1 MSAFDEDIAADFIL
15 EAQEI
20 LDRLGEQLVALEQ
33 SPQDNEQL
41 NAVFRGFH
49 TLKGGAGFLGVHAM
63 VELCHAAEETLGMAR
78 SGKAVLQANHFDA
91 AQQSLDWLQAM
102 LDAVSGGTEPQH
114 APPELIAMFDV
125 DAAPAP
131 AAVAAAPVDAA
142 AAIAAAKSGSDMID
156 EDEFEALLDQLHG
169 GAAPGSKPVGAA
181 AAIAAAKSGSDMIDE
196 DEFEAL
202 LDQLHGSA
210 APGAKPV
217 GAAAAIAA
225 AKSGSDMIDED
236 EFEALLDQLHGGAA
250 PGAKPVG
257 AAVAAAPKPAIPKP
271 APVVPPRPASPPRPA
286 AAPAAA
292 AKPAAAEAEQTVR
305 VDTKRLDAIVN
316 LIGELVLSRNRLK
329 TLRTRLKDEELDRA
343 VSTLDIATARLQSA
357 VMRTRM
363 QPVGKV
369 FSRFPKVARDVARNL
384 KKEVE
389 LELVGAETELDR
401 NLVEALADPLVHL
414 VRNAIDH
421 GIEMPDLREAQGK
434 QRSGHVRLSAQQEG
448 DYVSI
453 EIQDDGA
460 GIDPEKLRAKAREKG
475 LIDPEAAARLS
486 SEECLHLVFLPGFS
500 TKQEVTDISGRG
512 VGMDVVQSRI
522 RELSGQIQIQSELG
536 RGSRF
541 LIRVPL
547 TLAILPTLLVQA
559 GQDIY
564 ALPLARVMEV
574 LHAPRTSLGW
584 FDGRAVLDRRSHTL
598 PLLDLRQW
606 LDVEPAPSTL
616 MTIVVLQVGEAR
628 FGLVVDQVRGREE
641 VVIKPLPKALRGLKG
656 YAGATLIGDGR
667 MALILD
673 VDGLRN
679 SQG

>member
-1 MSAFDEDIAADFIL
+1 MSAVSDDITADFII

-20 LDRLGEQLVALEQ
+20 LDRLGEQLVSLEQ
-33 SPQDNEQL
+33 APQDSEQL
-41 NAVFRGFH
+41 NAVFRGYH
-49 TLKGGAGFLGVHAM
+49 TLKGGAGFLGVTAM
-63 VELCHAAEETLGMAR
+63 VELCHAAEEALGIAR
-78 SGKAVLQANHFDA
+78 AGQAVLQAHHFDA
-91 AQQSLDWLQAM
+91 AQQSLDYLQSM
-102 LDAVSGGTEPQH
+102 LDAVSSGTEPGY
-114 APPELIAMFDV
+114 APPELIAQFDMHGGGTAAPTA
-125 DAAPAP
+125 AAPAAAGGDLITEDEFEALLDQLHGGNAP
-131 AAVAAAPVDAA
+131 TAVAP
-142 AAIAAAKSGSDMID
+142 AKKADDGLIS

-169 GAAPGSKPVGAA
+169 GAAPGSKPVAA
-181 AAIAAAKSGSDMIDE
+181 T
-196 DEFEAL
+196 
-202 LDQLHGSA
+202 
-210 APGAKPV
+210 P
-217 GAAAAIAA
+217 
-225 AKSGSDMIDED
+225 
-236 EFEALLDQLHGGAA
+236 
-250 PGAKPVG
+250 
-257 AAVAAAPKPAIPKP
+257 VAATPA
-271 APVVPPRPASPPRPA
+271 PRPA
-286 AAPAAA
+286 AATPA
-292 AKPAAAEAEQTVR
+292 AKPAAKPLAEAEHTVR

-329 TLRTRLKDEELDRA
+329 TLRARLRDEELDRA

-369 FSRFPKVARDVARNL
+369 FSRFPKVARDVARSL
-384 KKEVE
+384 KKEVD
-389 LELVGAETELDR
+389 LELIGAETELDR

-421 GIEMPDLREAQGK
+421 GVEMPELREAQGK
-434 QRSGHVRLSAQQEG
+434 PRMGHVRLSAQQEG

-453 EIQDDGA
+453 EVQDDGA

-500 TKQEVTDISGRG
+500 TKQQVTDISGRG

-559 GQDIY
+559 GEDVY

-598 PLLDLRQW
+598 PLVDLRQW
-606 LDVEPAPSTL
+606 LDVTPTASTL
-616 MTIVVLQVGEAR
+616 LTIVVLQAGEAR

-641 VVIKPLPKALRGLKG
+641 VVIKPLPKALRGLRG

-673 VDGLRN
+673 VDGLR
-679 SQG
+679 

>member
-1 MSAFDEDIAADFIL
+1 MSAVSDDITADFII

-20 LDRLGEQLVALEQ
+20 LDRLGEQLVSLEQ
-33 SPQDNEQL
+33 APQDTEQL
-41 NAVFRGFH
+41 NAVFRGYH
-49 TLKGGAGFLGVHAM
+49 TLKGGAGFLGVTAM
-63 VELCHAAEETLGMAR
+63 VELCHAAEEALGIAR
-78 SGKAVLQANHFDA
+78 AGQAVLQAHHFDA
-91 AQQSLDWLQAM
+91 AQQSLDYLQSM
-102 LDAVSGGTEPQH
+102 LDAVSSGTEPGY
-114 APPELIAMFDV
+114 APPELIAQFDMHGGGTV
-125 DAAPAP
+125 APTASAP
-131 AAVAAAPVDAA
+131 AAGGGDLITEDEFEALLDQLHGGNAPTAVAP
-142 AAIAAAKSGSDMID
+142 AKKADDGLIS

-169 GAAPGSKPVGAA
+169 GAAPGSK
-181 AAIAAAKSGSDMIDE
+181 
-196 DEFEAL
+196 
-202 LDQLHGSA
+202 
-210 APGAKPV
+210 
-217 GAAAAIAA
+217 
-225 AKSGSDMIDED
+225 
-236 EFEALLDQLHGGAA
+236 
-250 PGAKPVG
+250 
-257 AAVAAAPKPAIPKP
+257 AVAAAPVAPPPA
-271 APVVPPRPASPPRPA
+271 PRPA
-286 AAPAAA
+286 APTPP
-292 AKPAAAEAEQTVR
+292 AKPAAKPLAEAEHTVR

-329 TLRTRLKDEELDRA
+329 TLRARLRDEELDRA

-369 FSRFPKVARDVARNL
+369 FSRFPKVARDVARSL
-384 KKEVE
+384 KKEVD
-389 LELVGAETELDR
+389 LELIGAETELDR

-421 GIEMPDLREAQGK
+421 GVEMPDLREAQGK
-434 QRSGHVRLSAQQEG
+434 PRMGHVRLSAQQEG

-453 EIQDDGA
+453 EVQDDGA

-500 TKQEVTDISGRG
+500 TKQQVTDISGRG

-559 GQDIY
+559 GEDVY

-598 PLLDLRQW
+598 PLVDLRQW
-606 LDVEPAPSTL
+606 LDVTPAASTL
-616 MTIVVLQVGEAR
+616 LTIVVLQAGEAR

-641 VVIKPLPKALRGLKG
+641 VVIKPLPKALRGLRG

-673 VDGLRN
+673 VDGLR
-679 SQG
+679 

>member
-1 MSAFDEDIAADFIL
+1 MSVVPDDIAADFIL

-20 LDRLGEQLVALEQ
+20 LDRLGEQLVSLEQ
-33 SPQDNEQL
+33 APQDADQL

-49 TLKGGAGFLGVHAM
+49 TLKGGAGFLGIQAM

-78 SGKAVLQANHFDA
+78 SGQATLQAHHFDA
-91 AQQSLDWLQAM
+91 AQQSLDYLQSM
-102 LDAVSGGTEPQH
+102 LDSVSAGTEPGY
-114 APPELIAMFDV
+114 APPELIAQFDV
-125 DAAPAP
+125 NGPATPAP
-131 AAVAAAPVDAA
+131 AAATSPG
-142 AAIAAAKSGSDMID
+142 SGGEMITD
-156 EDEFEALLDQLHG
+156 DEFEALLDQLHG
-169 GAAPGSKPVGAA
+169 GAAPSAV
-181 AAIAAAKSGSDMIDE
+181 
-196 DEFEAL
+196 
-202 LDQLHGSA
+202 A
-210 APGAKPV
+210 APKKDDGLI
-217 GAAAAIAA
+217 G
-225 AKSGSDMIDED
+225 ED
-236 EFEALLDQLHGGAA
+236 EFEALLDQLHGGAV
-250 PGAKPVG
+250 PGAK
-257 AAVAAAPKPAIPKP
+257 AIAAAS
-271 APVVPPRPASPPRPA
+271 VPA
-286 AAPAAA
+286 AAPRAAA
-292 AKPAAAEAEQTVR
+292 APTAPSAKPAPAKPVAEAEHTVR

-329 TLRTRLKDEELDRA
+329 TLRARLHDEELDRA

-369 FSRFPKVARDVARNL
+369 FSRFPKVARDVARSL

-389 LELVGAETELDR
+389 LELIGAETELDR

-421 GIEMPDLREAQGK
+421 GVEMPDLREAQGK
-434 QRSGHVRLSAQQEG
+434 PRSGHVRLSAQQEG

-453 EIQDDGA
+453 EVQDDGA
-460 GIDPEKLRAKAREKG
+460 GIDPERLRQKAREKG

-500 TKQEVTDISGRG
+500 TKQQVTDISGRG

-541 LIRVPL
+541 MIRVPL

-559 GQDIY
+559 GEDVY

-574 LHAPRTSLGW
+574 LHAPNTSLGW
-584 FDGRAVLDRRSHTL
+584 FDGRAVLDRKSHTL
-598 PLLDLRQW
+598 ALVDLRHW
-606 LDVEPAPSTL
+606 LDVEPMPSSL
-616 MTIVVLQVGEAR
+616 LTIVVLQAGEAR

-641 VVIKPLPKALRGLKG
+641 VVIKPLPKALRGLRG

-673 VDGLRN
+673 VDGLRTHHD
-679 SQG
+679 

>member
-1 MSAFDEDIAADFIL
+1 MSAVADDITADFII

-20 LDRLGEQLVALEQ
+20 LDRLGEQLVSLEQ
-33 SPQDNEQL
+33 APQDNDQL
-41 NAVFRGFH
+41 NAVFRGYH
-49 TLKGGAGFLGVHAM
+49 TLKGGAGFLGITAM
-63 VELCHAAEETLGMAR
+63 VELCHAAEEALGAAR
-78 SGKAVLQANHFDA
+78 ADQAVLQSGHFDA
-91 AQQSLDWLQAM
+91 AQQSLDYLQSM
-102 LDAVSGGTEPQH
+102 LDAVSSGTEPGY
-114 APPELIAMFDV
+114 APPELIAQFDV
-125 DAAPAP
+125 HGDAAPAP
-131 AAVAAAPVDAA
+131 SAAATPAAAGSDLITDDEFEALLDQLHGGNAPTAVAAPKKADDGL
-142 AAIAAAKSGSDMID
+142 IS

-169 GAAPGSKPVGAA
+169 GAV
-181 AAIAAAKSGSDMIDE
+181 
-196 DEFEAL
+196 
-202 LDQLHGSA
+202 
-210 APGAKPV
+210 PGAKPV
-217 GAAAAIAA
+217 AVV
-225 AKSGSDMIDED
+225 
-236 EFEALLDQLHGGAA
+236 
-250 PGAKPVG
+250 P
-257 AAVAAAPKPAIPKP
+257 AVAPPAPPPRAAPKPAANKP
-271 APVVPPRPASPPRPA
+271 V
-286 AAPAAA
+286 
-292 AKPAAAEAEQTVR
+292 AEAEHTVR

-329 TLRTRLKDEELDRA
+329 TLRTRLRDEELDRA

-369 FSRFPKVARDVARNL
+369 FSRFPKVARDVARSL
-384 KKEVE
+384 QKEVD

-421 GIEMPDLREAQGK
+421 GVEMPDLREAQGK
-434 QRSGHVRLSAQQEG
+434 PRMGHVRLSAQQEG

-453 EIQDDGA
+453 EVQDDGA

-500 TKQEVTDISGRG
+500 TKQQVTDISGRG

-559 GQDIY
+559 GEDVY

-598 PLLDLRQW
+598 PLVDLRQW
-606 LDVEPAPSTL
+606 LDVTPAASTL
-616 MTIVVLQVGEAR
+616 LTIVVLQAGEAR

-641 VVIKPLPKALRGLKG
+641 VVIKPLPKALRGLRG

-673 VDGLRN
+673 VDGLR
-679 SQG
+679 

>member
-1 MSAFDEDIAADFIL
+1 MSAVSDDITADFII

-20 LDRLGEQLVALEQ
+20 LDRLGEQLVSLEQ
-33 SPQDNEQL
+33 APQDTEQL
-41 NAVFRGFH
+41 NAVFRGYH
-49 TLKGGAGFLGVHAM
+49 TLKGGAGFLGVTAM
-63 VELCHAAEETLGMAR
+63 VELCHAAEEALGAAR
-78 SGKAVLQANHFDA
+78 AGQAMLQAHHFDA
-91 AQQSLDWLQAM
+91 AQQSLDYLQSM
-102 LDAVSGGTEPQH
+102 LDAVSSGTEPGY
-114 APPELIAMFDV
+114 APPDLIAQFDV
-125 DAAPAP
+125 HGGAVAAPA
-131 AAVAAAPVDAA
+131 AAAAPAA
-142 AAIAAAKSGSDMID
+142 GGSDLITD
-156 EDEFEALLDQLHG
+156 DEFEALLDQLHG
-169 GAAPGSKPVGAA
+169 GNAPTAVAP
-181 AAIAAAKSGSDMIDE
+181 AKKADDGLIS
-196 DEFEAL
+196 
-202 LDQLHGSA
+202 
-210 APGAKPV
+210 
-217 GAAAAIAA
+217 
-225 AKSGSDMIDED
+225 ED

-250 PGAKPVG
+250 PGAKP
-257 AAVAAAPKPAIPKP
+257 AA
-271 APVVPPRPASPPRPA
+271 A
-286 AAPAAA
+286 AAPAPIAAPRPATAPAPA
-292 AKPAAAEAEQTVR
+292 AKPAAKPLAEAEHTVR

-329 TLRTRLKDEELDRA
+329 TLRARLRDEELDRA

-369 FSRFPKVARDVARNL
+369 FSRFPKVARDVARSL
-384 KKEVE
+384 KKEVD
-389 LELVGAETELDR
+389 LELIGAETELDR

-421 GIEMPDLREAQGK
+421 GVEMPDLREAQGK
-434 QRSGHVRLSAQQEG
+434 PRMGHVRLSAQQEG

-453 EIQDDGA
+453 EVQDDGA

-500 TKQEVTDISGRG
+500 TKQQVTDISGRG

-559 GQDIY
+559 GEDVY

-598 PLLDLRQW
+598 PLVDLRQW
-606 LDVEPAPSTL
+606 LDVTPAASTL
-616 MTIVVLQVGEAR
+616 LTIVVLQAGEAR

-641 VVIKPLPKALRGLKG
+641 VVIKPLPKALRGLRG

-673 VDGLRN
+673 VDGLR
-679 SQG
+679 SPHD

>member
-1 MSAFDEDIAADFIL
+1 MSAVSDDITADFII

-20 LDRLGEQLVALEQ
+20 LDRLGEQLVSLEQ
-33 SPQDNEQL
+33 APQDSDQL
-41 NAVFRGFH
+41 NAVFRGYH
-49 TLKGGAGFLGVHAM
+49 TLKGGAGFLGVTAM
-63 VELCHAAEETLGMAR
+63 VELCHAAEEALGAAR
-78 SGKAVLQANHFDA
+78 AGQAVLQAHHFDA
-91 AQQSLDWLQAM
+91 AQQSLDYLQSM
-102 LDAVSGGTEPQH
+102 LDAVSSGTEPGY
-114 APPELIAMFDV
+114 APPDLIAQFDV
-125 DAAPAP
+125 HGGAVAAPA
-131 AAVAAAPVDAA
+131 AAAAPAA
-142 AAIAAAKSGSDMID
+142 GGSDLITD
-156 EDEFEALLDQLHG
+156 DEFEALLDQLHG
-169 GAAPGSKPVGAA
+169 GNAPT
-181 AAIAAAKSGSDMIDE
+181 AIAPAKKADDGLIS
-196 DEFEAL
+196 
-202 LDQLHGSA
+202 
-210 APGAKPV
+210 
-217 GAAAAIAA
+217 
-225 AKSGSDMIDED
+225 ED

-250 PGAKPVG
+250 PGAKP
-257 AAVAAAPKPAIPKP
+257 AAAMAPA
-271 APVVPPRPASPPRPA
+271 PA
-286 AAPAAA
+286 AAPRPVAAPA
-292 AKPAAAEAEQTVR
+292 PVAKPAAKPLAEAEHTVR

-329 TLRTRLKDEELDRA
+329 TLRARLRDEELDRA

-369 FSRFPKVARDVARNL
+369 FSRFPKVARDVARSL
-384 KKEVE
+384 KKEVD
-389 LELVGAETELDR
+389 LELIGAETELDR

-421 GIEMPDLREAQGK
+421 GVEMPDLREAQGK
-434 QRSGHVRLSAQQEG
+434 PRMGHVRLSAQQEG

-453 EIQDDGA
+453 EVQDDGA

-500 TKQEVTDISGRG
+500 TKQQVTDISGRG

-559 GQDIY
+559 GEDVY

-598 PLLDLRQW
+598 PLVDLRQW
-606 LDVEPAPSTL
+606 LDVTPAASPL
-616 MTIVVLQVGEAR
+616 LTIVVLQAGEAR

-641 VVIKPLPKALRGLKG
+641 VVIKPLPKALRGLRG

-673 VDGLRN
+673 VDGLR
-679 SQG
+679 

>member
-1 MSAFDEDIAADFIL
+1 MSAVSDDITADFII

-20 LDRLGEQLVALEQ
+20 LDRLGEQLVSLEQ
-33 SPQDNEQL
+33 APQDGEQL
-41 NAVFRGFH
+41 NAVFRGYH
-49 TLKGGAGFLGVHAM
+49 TLKGGAGFLGVTAM
-63 VELCHAAEETLGMAR
+63 VELCHAAEEALGAAR
-78 SGKAVLQANHFDA
+78 AGQAVLQAHHFDA
-91 AQQSLDWLQAM
+91 AQQSLDYLQSM
-102 LDAVSGGTEPQH
+102 LDAVSSGTEPGY
-114 APPELIAMFDV
+114 APPDLIAQFDV
-125 DAAPAP
+125 HGGT
-131 AAVAAAPVDAA
+131 AAAPVAA
-142 AAIAAAKSGSDMID
+142 AAPAAGSSDLITD
-156 EDEFEALLDQLHG
+156 DEFEALLDQLHG
-169 GAAPGSKPVGAA
+169 GNAPTAVAP
-181 AAIAAAKSGSDMIDE
+181 AKKADNGLIS
-196 DEFEAL
+196 
-202 LDQLHGSA
+202 
-210 APGAKPV
+210 
-217 GAAAAIAA
+217 
-225 AKSGSDMIDED
+225 ED

-250 PGAKPVG
+250 PGARPA
-257 AAVAAAPKPAIPKP
+257 AAVAPALLAAPL
-271 APVVPPRPASPPRPA
+271 PA
-286 AAPAAA
+286 AAPAPAPKPA
-292 AKPAAAEAEQTVR
+292 AKPLAEAEHTVR

-329 TLRTRLKDEELDRA
+329 TLRARLRDEELDRA

-369 FSRFPKVARDVARNL
+369 FSRFPKVARDVARSL
-384 KKEVE
+384 KKEVD
-389 LELVGAETELDR
+389 LELIGAETELDR

-421 GIEMPDLREAQGK
+421 GVEMPDLREAQGK
-434 QRSGHVRLSAQQEG
+434 PRMGHVRLSAQQEG

-453 EIQDDGA
+453 EVQDDGA

-500 TKQEVTDISGRG
+500 TKQQVTDISGRG

-559 GQDIY
+559 GEDVY

-574 LHAPRTSLGW
+574 LHAPGTSLGW

-598 PLLDLRQW
+598 PLVDLRQW
-606 LDVEPAPSTL
+606 LDVTPATSTL
-616 MTIVVLQVGEAR
+616 LTIVVLQAGEAR

-641 VVIKPLPKALRGLKG
+641 VVIKPLPKALRGLRG

-673 VDGLRN
+673 VDGLR
-679 SQG
+679 

>member
-1 MSAFDEDIAADFIL
+1 MSAVSDDITADFII

-20 LDRLGEQLVALEQ
+20 LDRLGEQLVSLEQ
-33 SPQDNEQL
+33 APQDSDQL
-41 NAVFRGFH
+41 NAVFRGYH
-49 TLKGGAGFLGVHAM
+49 TLKGGAGFLGVTAM
-63 VELCHAAEETLGMAR
+63 VELCHAAEEALGAAR
-78 SGKAVLQANHFDA
+78 AGQAVLQAHHFDA
-91 AQQSLDWLQAM
+91 AQQSLDYLQSM
-102 LDAVSGGTEPQH
+102 LDAVSSGTEPGY
-114 APPELIAMFDV
+114 APPDLIAQFDV
-125 DAAPAP
+125 HGGAVAAPA
-131 AAVAAAPVDAA
+131 AAAAPAA
-142 AAIAAAKSGSDMID
+142 GGSDLITD
-156 EDEFEALLDQLHG
+156 DEFEALLDQLHGGNAPTAVAPAKKADDGLISEDEFEALLDQLHG
-169 GAAPGSKPVGAA
+169 GAAPGTKPAA
-181 AAIAAAKSGSDMIDE
+181 AA
-196 DEFEAL
+196 
-202 LDQLHGSA
+202 
-210 APGAKPV
+210 APA
-217 GAAAAIAA
+217 
-225 AKSGSDMIDED
+225 
-236 EFEALLDQLHGGAA
+236 
-250 PGAKPVG
+250 
-257 AAVAAAPKPAIPKP
+257 
-271 APVVPPRPASPPRPA
+271 PA
-286 AAPAAA
+286 AAPRPVAAPA
-292 AKPAAAEAEQTVR
+292 PVAKPAAKPLAEAEHTVR

-329 TLRTRLKDEELDRA
+329 TLRARLRDEELDRA

-369 FSRFPKVARDVARNL
+369 FSRFPKVARDVARSL
-384 KKEVE
+384 KKEVD
-389 LELVGAETELDR
+389 LELIGAETELDR

-421 GIEMPDLREAQGK
+421 GVEMPDLREAQGK
-434 QRSGHVRLSAQQEG
+434 PRMGHVRLSAQQEG

-453 EIQDDGA
+453 EVQDDGA

-500 TKQEVTDISGRG
+500 TKQQVTDISGRG

-559 GQDIY
+559 GEDVY

-598 PLLDLRQW
+598 PLVDLRQW
-606 LDVEPAPSTL
+606 LDVTPAASPL
-616 MTIVVLQVGEAR
+616 LTIVVLQAGEAR

-641 VVIKPLPKALRGLKG
+641 VVIKPLPKALRGLRG

-673 VDGLRN
+673 VDGLR
-679 SQG
+679 

>member
-1 MSAFDEDIAADFIL
+1 MSAVSDDITADFII

-20 LDRLGEQLVALEQ
+20 LDRLGEQLVSLEQ
-33 SPQDNEQL
+33 APQDSDQL
-41 NAVFRGFH
+41 NAVFRGYH
-49 TLKGGAGFLGVHAM
+49 TLKGGAGFLGVTAM
-63 VELCHAAEETLGMAR
+63 VELCHAAEEALGAAR
-78 SGKAVLQANHFDA
+78 AGQAVLQAHHFDA
-91 AQQSLDWLQAM
+91 AQQSLDYLQSM
-102 LDAVSGGTEPQH
+102 LDAVSSGTEPGY
-114 APPELIAMFDV
+114 APPDLIAQFDV
-125 DAAPAP
+125 HGGAVAAPA
-131 AAVAAAPVDAA
+131 AAAAPTAG
-142 AAIAAAKSGSDMID
+142 GSDLITD
-156 EDEFEALLDQLHG
+156 DEFEALLDQLHGGNAPSAVAPAKKADDGLISEDEFEALLDQLHG
-169 GAAPGSKPVGAA
+169 GAAPGTKPAA
-181 AAIAAAKSGSDMIDE
+181 VVAPAPIAA
-196 DEFEAL
+196 
-202 LDQLHGSA
+202 
-210 APGAKPV
+210 
-217 GAAAAIAA
+217 
-225 AKSGSDMIDED
+225 
-236 EFEALLDQLHGGAA
+236 
-250 PGAKPVG
+250 
-257 AAVAAAPKPAIPKP
+257 
-271 APVVPPRPASPPRPA
+271 PRPV
-286 AAPAAA
+286 AAPAPA
-292 AKPAAAEAEQTVR
+292 AKPAAKPLAEAEHTVR

-329 TLRTRLKDEELDRA
+329 TLRARLRDEELDRA

-369 FSRFPKVARDVARNL
+369 FSRFPKVARDVARSL
-384 KKEVE
+384 KKEVD
-389 LELVGAETELDR
+389 LELIGAETELDR

-421 GIEMPDLREAQGK
+421 GVEMPDLREAQGK
-434 QRSGHVRLSAQQEG
+434 PRMGHVRLSAQQEG

-453 EIQDDGA
+453 EVQDDGA

-500 TKQEVTDISGRG
+500 TKQQVTDISGRG

-559 GQDIY
+559 GEDVY

-598 PLLDLRQW
+598 PLVDLRQW
-606 LDVEPAPSTL
+606 LDVTPAASPL
-616 MTIVVLQVGEAR
+616 LTIVVLQAGEAR

-641 VVIKPLPKALRGLKG
+641 VVIKPLPKALRGLRG

-673 VDGLRN
+673 VDGLR
-679 SQG
+679 

>member
-1 MSAFDEDIAADFIL
+1 MSAVSDDITADFII

-20 LDRLGEQLVALEQ
+20 LDRLGEQLVSLEQ
-33 SPQDNEQL
+33 APQDTEQL
-41 NAVFRGFH
+41 NAVFRGYH
-49 TLKGGAGFLGVHAM
+49 TLKGGAGFLGVTAM
-63 VELCHAAEETLGMAR
+63 VELCHAAEEALGIAR
-78 SGKAVLQANHFDA
+78 AGQAVLQAHHFDA
-91 AQQSLDWLQAM
+91 AQQSLDYLQSM
-102 LDAVSGGTEPQH
+102 LDAVSSGTEPGY
-114 APPELIAMFDV
+114 APPDLIAQFDMNGGTAAPV
-125 DAAPAP
+125 AAAAPA
-131 AAVAAAPVDAA
+131 AA
-142 AAIAAAKSGSDMID
+142 GSDLITD
-156 EDEFEALLDQLHG
+156 DEFEALLDQLHG
-169 GAAPGSKPVGAA
+169 GNAPTAV
-181 AAIAAAKSGSDMIDE
+181 
-196 DEFEAL
+196 
-202 LDQLHGSA
+202 
-210 APGAKPV
+210 APARKADDGL
-217 GAAAAIAA
+217 I
-225 AKSGSDMIDED
+225 SED

-250 PGAKPVG
+250 PGAKP
-257 AAVAAAPKPAIPKP
+257 AATV
-271 APVVPPRPASPPRPA
+271 A

-292 AKPAAAEAEQTVR
+292 PRPAPAPAPAAKPAAKPMAEAEHTVR

-329 TLRTRLKDEELDRA
+329 TLRARLRDEELDRA

-369 FSRFPKVARDVARNL
+369 FSRFPKVARDVARSL
-384 KKEVE
+384 KKEVD

-421 GIEMPDLREAQGK
+421 GVEMPDLREAQGK
-434 QRSGHVRLSAQQEG
+434 PRMGHVRLSAQQEG

-453 EIQDDGA
+453 EVQDDGA

-500 TKQEVTDISGRG
+500 TKQQVTDISGRG

-559 GQDIY
+559 GEDVY

-598 PLLDLRQW
+598 PLVDLRQW
-606 LDVEPAPSTL
+606 LDVTPAASTL
-616 MTIVVLQVGEAR
+616 LTIVVLQAGEAR

-641 VVIKPLPKALRGLKG
+641 VVIKPLPKALRGLRG

-673 VDGLRN
+673 VDGIR
-679 SQG
+679 

>member
-1 MSAFDEDIAADFIL
+1 
-15 EAQEI
+15 
-20 LDRLGEQLVALEQ
+20 
-33 SPQDNEQL
+33 
-41 NAVFRGFH
+41 
-49 TLKGGAGFLGVHAM
+49 
-63 VELCHAAEETLGMAR
+63 
-78 SGKAVLQANHFDA
+78 
-91 AQQSLDWLQAM
+91 
-102 LDAVSGGTEPQH
+102 
-114 APPELIAMFDV
+114 
-125 DAAPAP
+125 
-131 AAVAAAPVDAA
+131 VAAASGPV
-142 AAIAAAKSGSDMID
+142 SDLITD
-156 EDEFEALLDQLHG
+156 DEFEALLDQLHG
-169 GAAPGSKPVGAA
+169 GKAPTAVAAPADDGLIS
-181 AAIAAAKSGSDMIDE
+181 
-196 DEFEAL
+196 
-202 LDQLHGSA
+202 
-210 APGAKPV
+210 
-217 GAAAAIAA
+217 
-225 AKSGSDMIDED
+225 ED

-250 PGAKPVG
+250 PGAVAVTTP
-257 AAVAAAPKPAIPKP
+257 AATAP
-271 APVVPPRPASPPRPA
+271 PPPPA
-286 AAPAAA
+286 AAPARPA
-292 AKPAAAEAEQTVR
+292 AKPAAKPLAEAEHTVR

-329 TLRTRLKDEELDRA
+329 TLRVRLRDEELDRA

-384 KKEVE
+384 AKEVE

-421 GIEMPDLREAQGK
+421 GIETPELREAQGK
-434 QRSGHVRLSAQQEG
+434 PRNGHVRLSAQQEG

-453 EIQDDGA
+453 EVQDDGA

-559 GQDIY
+559 GEDVY

-574 LHAPRTSLGW
+574 LHAPSTSLGW

-598 PLLDLRQW
+598 ALVDLRRW
-606 LDVEPAPSTL
+606 LDVEPVQAPL
-616 MTIVVLQVGEAR
+616 LTIVVLQAGEAR

-641 VVIKPLPKALRGLKG
+641 VVIKPLPKALRGLRG

-673 VDGLRN
+673 VDGLR
-679 SQG
+679 SPQD

>member
-1 MSAFDEDIAADFIL
+1 MSAVSDDITADFII

-20 LDRLGEQLVALEQ
+20 LDRLGEQLVSLEQ
-33 SPQDNEQL
+33 APQDSDQL
-41 NAVFRGFH
+41 NAVFRGYH
-49 TLKGGAGFLGVHAM
+49 TLKGGAGFLGVTAM
-63 VELCHAAEETLGMAR
+63 VELCHAAEEALGAAR
-78 SGKAVLQANHFDA
+78 AGQAVLQAHHFDA
-91 AQQSLDWLQAM
+91 AQQSLDYLQSM
-102 LDAVSGGTEPQH
+102 LDAVSSGTEPGY
-114 APPELIAMFDV
+114 APPDLIAQFDV
-125 DAAPAP
+125 HGGAVAAPAAATAP
-131 AAVAAAPVDAA
+131 AAG
-142 AAIAAAKSGSDMID
+142 GSDLITD
-156 EDEFEALLDQLHG
+156 DEFEALLDQLHG
-169 GAAPGSKPVGAA
+169 GNAPTAVAP
-181 AAIAAAKSGSDMIDE
+181 AKKADDGLIS
-196 DEFEAL
+196 
-202 LDQLHGSA
+202 
-210 APGAKPV
+210 
-217 GAAAAIAA
+217 
-225 AKSGSDMIDED
+225 ED

-250 PGAKPVG
+250 PGAKPV
-257 AAVAAAPKPAIPKP
+257 AAAPP
-271 APVVPPRPASPPRPA
+271 AP
-286 AAPAAA
+286 APAARPTAPAPA
-292 AKPAAAEAEQTVR
+292 AKPAAKPLAEAEHTVR

-329 TLRTRLKDEELDRA
+329 TLRARLRDEELDRA

-369 FSRFPKVARDVARNL
+369 FSRFPKVARDVARSL
-384 KKEVE
+384 KKEVD
-389 LELVGAETELDR
+389 LELIGAETELDR

-421 GIEMPDLREAQGK
+421 GVEMPDLREAQGK
-434 QRSGHVRLSAQQEG
+434 PRMGHVRLSAQQEG

-453 EIQDDGA
+453 EVQDDGA

-500 TKQEVTDISGRG
+500 TKQQVTDISGRG

-541 LIRVPL
+541 MIRVPL

-559 GQDIY
+559 GEDVY

-598 PLLDLRQW
+598 PLVDLRQW
-606 LDVEPAPSTL
+606 LDVTPAASTL
-616 MTIVVLQVGEAR
+616 LTIVVLQAGEAR

-641 VVIKPLPKALRGLKG
+641 VVIKPLPKALRGLRG

-673 VDGLRN
+673 VDGLR
-679 SQG
+679 SPHD

>member
-1 MSAFDEDIAADFIL
+1 MSAVSDDITADFII

-20 LDRLGEQLVALEQ
+20 LDRLGEQLVSLEQ
-33 SPQDNEQL
+33 APQDSDQL
-41 NAVFRGFH
+41 NAVFRGYH
-49 TLKGGAGFLGVHAM
+49 TLKGGAGFLGVTAM
-63 VELCHAAEETLGMAR
+63 VELCHAAEEALGAAR
-78 SGKAVLQANHFDA
+78 ADQAVLQAHHFDA
-91 AQQSLDWLQAM
+91 AQQSLDYLQSM
-102 LDAVSGGTEPQH
+102 LDAVSSGTEPGY
-114 APPELIAMFDV
+114 APPDLIAQFDV
-125 DAAPAP
+125 HGGAVAAPA
-131 AAVAAAPVDAA
+131 AAAAPAA
-142 AAIAAAKSGSDMID
+142 GGSDLITD
-156 EDEFEALLDQLHG
+156 DEFEALLDQLHG
-169 GAAPGSKPVGAA
+169 GNAPT
-181 AAIAAAKSGSDMIDE
+181 AIAPAKKADDGLIS
-196 DEFEAL
+196 
-202 LDQLHGSA
+202 
-210 APGAKPV
+210 
-217 GAAAAIAA
+217 
-225 AKSGSDMIDED
+225 ED

-250 PGAKPVG
+250 PGAKP
-257 AAVAAAPKPAIPKP
+257 AAVLAPAP
-271 APVVPPRPASPPRPA
+271 APVPRPV
-286 AAPAAA
+286 AAPAPV
-292 AKPAAAEAEQTVR
+292 AKPAAKPLAEAEHTVR

-329 TLRTRLKDEELDRA
+329 TLRARLRDEELDRA

-369 FSRFPKVARDVARNL
+369 FSRFPKVARDVARSL
-384 KKEVE
+384 KKEVD
-389 LELVGAETELDR
+389 LELIGAETELDR

-421 GIEMPDLREAQGK
+421 GVEMPDLREAQGK
-434 QRSGHVRLSAQQEG
+434 PRMGHVRLSAQQEG

-453 EIQDDGA
+453 EVQDDGA

-500 TKQEVTDISGRG
+500 TKQQVTDISGRG

-559 GQDIY
+559 GEDVY

-598 PLLDLRQW
+598 PLVDLRQW
-606 LDVEPAPSTL
+606 LDVTPAASTL
-616 MTIVVLQVGEAR
+616 LTIVVLQAGEAR

-641 VVIKPLPKALRGLKG
+641 VVIKPLPKALRGLRG

-673 VDGLRN
+673 VDGLR
-679 SQG
+679 